1 MCKFKSGIIL
11 KDRIYIPDINSHTE
25 MLEKLGIEDSKE
37 NAERFFVRAELVPPN
52 KDYFAQI
59 DSWKYIVDQ
68 DILPDWYI
76 AEVDE
81 LRMRNAVKEW
91 AKYHIHV
98 RKKELILTEGIHY
111 VLDSEVTARDSSEV
125 TARGS
130 SKVTAYDSSEVTAY
144 DSSEVTAC
152 GRSKVTAYGSSEVTA
167 YGSSEVA
174 AYDSSEV
181 TARGSSKVTAYDS
194 SEVTA
199 YGSSEVTAYGSSKVT
214 AYDSS
219 EVTAYGSSEVT
230 ARDSSRIFIEFLSSF
245 TFENCTLLNNA
256 IAIDWRQNQVIC
268 RNDAKWKLIKKEGLE
283 NVCMQ

>member
-111 VLDSEVTARDSSEV
+111 VLDSEVTAR
-125 TARGS
+125 GS
-130 SKVTAYDSSEVTAY
+130 SKVTAYDSSEVTA
-144 DSSEVTAC
+144 C
-152 GRSKVTAYGSSEVTA
+152 G
-167 YGSSEVA
+167 
-174 AYDSSEV
+174 
-181 TARGSSKVTAYDS
+181 
-194 SEVTA
+194 
-199 YGSSEVTAYGSSKVT
+199 
-214 AYDSS
+214 
-219 EVTAYGSSEVT
+219 
-230 ARDSSRIFIEFLSSF
+230 SSRIFIEFSSSF

-268 RNDAKWKLIKKEGLE
+268 RNDAKWELIKKEDSE

>member
-130 SKVTAYDSSEVTAY
+130 S
-144 DSSEVTAC
+144 
-152 GRSKVTAYGSSEVTA
+152 
-167 YGSSEVA
+167 
-174 AYDSSEV
+174 EV

-199 YGSSEVTAYGSSKVT
+199 CGRSKVTAYGSSKVT

>member
-125 TARGS
+125 TA
-130 SKVTAYDSSEVTAY
+130 
-144 DSSEVTAC
+144 
-152 GRSKVTAYGSSEVTA
+152 
-167 YGSSEVA
+167 
-174 AYDSSEV
+174 
-181 TARGSSKVTAYDS
+181 YDS

>member
-130 SKVTAYDSSEVTAY
+130 SKVTAYDSSEVTA
-144 DSSEVTAC
+144 C
-152 GRSKVTAYGSSEVTA
+152 GRSK
-167 YGSSEVA
+167 
-174 AYDSSEV
+174 
-181 TARGSSKVTAYDS
+181 
-194 SEVTA
+194 
-199 YGSSEVTAYGSSKVT
+199 
-214 AYDSS
+214 
-219 EVTAYGSSEVT
+219 VT

>member
-144 DSSEVTAC
+144 
-152 GRSKVTAYGSSEVTA
+152 
-167 YGSSEVA
+167 
-174 AYDSSEV
+174 
-181 TARGSSKVTAYDS
+181 
-194 SEVTA
+194 
-199 YGSSEVTAYGSSKVT
+199 
-214 AYDSS
+214 
-219 EVTAYGSSEVT
+219 GSSEVT

>member
-152 GRSKVTAYGSSEVTA
+152 GRSKVTAY
-167 YGSSEVA
+167 
-174 AYDSSEV
+174 
-181 TARGSSKVTAYDS
+181 
-194 SEVTA
+194 
-199 YGSSEVTAYGSSKVT
+199 
-214 AYDSS
+214 DSS

>member
-125 TARGS
+125 TA
-130 SKVTAYDSSEVTAY
+130 
-144 DSSEVTAC
+144 C
-152 GRSKVTAYGSSEVTA
+152 
-167 YGSSEVA
+167 
-174 AYDSSEV
+174 
-181 TARGSSKVTAYDS
+181 
-194 SEVTA
+194 
-199 YGSSEVTAYGSSKVT
+199 
-214 AYDSS
+214 
-219 EVTAYGSSEVT
+219 GSSEVT

>member
-144 DSSEVTAC
+144 DSSEVTA
-152 GRSKVTAYGSSEVTA
+152 R
-167 YGSSEVA
+167 
-174 AYDSSEV
+174 
-181 TARGSSKVTAYDS
+181 
-194 SEVTA
+194 
-199 YGSSEVTAYGSSKVT
+199 GSSKVT

-268 RNDAKWKLIKKEGLE
+268 RNDAKWELIKKEGLE

>member
-144 DSSEVTAC
+144 
-152 GRSKVTAYGSSEVTA
+152 
-167 YGSSEVA
+167 
-174 AYDSSEV
+174 
-181 TARGSSKVTAYDS
+181 
-194 SEVTA
+194 
-199 YGSSEVTAYGSSKVT
+199 GSSEVTAYGSSKVT

>member
-144 DSSEVTAC
+144 
-152 GRSKVTAYGSSEVTA
+152 
-167 YGSSEVA
+167 
-174 AYDSSEV
+174 
-181 TARGSSKVTAYDS
+181 
-194 SEVTA
+194 
-199 YGSSEVTAYGSSKVT
+199 
-214 AYDSS
+214 
-219 EVTAYGSSEVT
+219 GSSEVT

-268 RNDAKWKLIKKEGLE
+268 RNDAKWELIKKEGLE

>member
-130 SKVTAYDSSEVTAY
+130 SEVTARGSSKVTAY

-167 YGSSEVA
+167 YGSSEVT

-181 TARGSSKVTAYDS
+181 TARGSSK
-194 SEVTA
+194 
-199 YGSSEVTAYGSSKVT
+199 VTAYGSSKVT

>member
-125 TARGS
+125 TA
-130 SKVTAYDSSEVTAY
+130 Y

-167 YGSSEVA
+167 Y
-174 AYDSSEV
+174 DSSE
-181 TARGSSKVTAYDS
+181 VTAYDS

-199 YGSSEVTAYGSSKVT
+199 CGRSK
-214 AYDSS
+214 
-219 EVTAYGSSEVT
+219 VTAYGSSEVT

-268 RNDAKWKLIKKEGLE
+268 RNDAKWELIKKEGLE

>member
-130 SKVTAYDSSEVTAY
+130 S
-144 DSSEVTAC
+144 EVTAC

-167 YGSSEVA
+167 YGSSEVT

-181 TARGSSKVTAYDS
+181 TAR
-194 SEVTA
+194 
-199 YGSSEVTAYGSSKVT
+199 
-214 AYDSS
+214 
-219 EVTAYGSSEVT
+219 GSSEVT

-268 RNDAKWKLIKKEGLE
+268 RNDAKWELIKKEGLE

>member
-130 SKVTAYDSSEVTAY
+130 S
-144 DSSEVTAC
+144 
-152 GRSKVTAYGSSEVTA
+152 
-167 YGSSEVA
+167 
-174 AYDSSEV
+174 EV

>member
-130 SKVTAYDSSEVTAY
+130 S
-144 DSSEVTAC
+144 
-152 GRSKVTAYGSSEVTA
+152 
-167 YGSSEVA
+167 
-174 AYDSSEV
+174 EV

-199 YGSSEVTAYGSSKVT
+199 CGRSK
-214 AYDSS
+214 
-219 EVTAYGSSEVT
+219 VTAYGSSEVT

>member
-111 VLDSEVTARDSSEV
+111 VLDSEVTARDSS
-125 TARGS
+125 
-130 SKVTAYDSSEVTAY
+130 
-144 DSSEVTAC
+144 
-152 GRSKVTAYGSSEVTA
+152 
-167 YGSSEVA
+167 
-174 AYDSSEV
+174 
-181 TARGSSKVTAYDS
+181 
-194 SEVTA
+194 
-199 YGSSEVTAYGSSKVT
+199 
-214 AYDSS
+214 
-219 EVTAYGSSEVT
+219 
-230 ARDSSRIFIEFLSSF
+230 RIFIEFLSSF

>member
-111 VLDSEVTARDSSEV
+111 VLDSEVTAR
-125 TARGS
+125 GS
-130 SKVTAYDSSEVTAY
+130 SKVTAYDSSEVTACG
-144 DSSEVTAC
+144 SSEVTAC
-152 GRSKVTAYGSSEVTA
+152 
-167 YGSSEVA
+167 
-174 AYDSSEV
+174 
-181 TARGSSKVTAYDS
+181 GSSKVTAYDS

-199 YGSSEVTAYGSSKVT
+199 CG
-214 AYDSS
+214 
-219 EVTAYGSSEVT
+219 
-230 ARDSSRIFIEFLSSF
+230 SSRIFIEFSSSF

-268 RNDAKWKLIKKEGLE
+268 RNDAKWELIKKEDSE

>member
-152 GRSKVTAYGSSEVTA
+152 G
-167 YGSSEVA
+167 
-174 AYDSSEV
+174 
-181 TARGSSKVTAYDS
+181 
-194 SEVTA
+194 
-199 YGSSEVTAYGSSKVT
+199 SSKVT

-268 RNDAKWKLIKKEGLE
+268 RNDAKWELIKKEGLE

>member
-1 MCKFKSGIIL
+1 MCQFKSGIIL

-111 VLDSEVTARDSSEV
+111 VLDSKVTARDSSEV
-125 TARGS
+125 TAC
-130 SKVTAYDSSEVTAY
+130 

-152 GRSKVTAYGSSEVTA
+152 G
-167 YGSSEVA
+167 
-174 AYDSSEV
+174 
-181 TARGSSKVTAYDS
+181 SSKVTAC
-194 SEVTA
+194 
-199 YGSSEVTAYGSSKVT
+199 
-214 AYDSS
+214 
-219 EVTAYGSSEVT
+219 
-230 ARDSSRIFIEFLSSF
+230 DSSRIFMEFSSSF

-268 RNDAKWKLIKKEGLE
+268 RNDAKWELIKREDSE

>member
-125 TARGS
+125 TACGS
-130 SKVTAYDSSEVTAY
+130 SEVTARDSSEVTAY

-152 GRSKVTAYGSSEVTA
+152 GRSK
-167 YGSSEVA
+167 
-174 AYDSSEV
+174 
-181 TARGSSKVTAYDS
+181 
-194 SEVTA
+194 VTA

>member
-125 TARGS
+125 TA
-130 SKVTAYDSSEVTAY
+130 
-144 DSSEVTAC
+144 
-152 GRSKVTAYGSSEVTA
+152 
-167 YGSSEVA
+167 
-174 AYDSSEV
+174 
-181 TARGSSKVTAYDS
+181 
-194 SEVTA
+194 

>member
-11 KDRIYIPDINSHTE
+11 KDRVYIPDINSHTE

-152 GRSKVTAYGSSEVTA
+152 GRSKVTAY
-167 YGSSEVA
+167 
-174 AYDSSEV
+174 
-181 TARGSSKVTAYDS
+181 
-194 SEVTA
+194 
-199 YGSSEVTAYGSSKVT
+199 
-214 AYDSS
+214 DSS